1 MCLSS
6 PLLLRIPPNTFVFI
20 PILPMFLSSPNC
32 RIHAVIRHIA
42 PYYVQSCRIMF
53 YSKFEILWPYVEAGI
68 FAPASTYGQL
78 FFTRPY
84 KNRSPFPI
92 TSPRYAPY
100 YRTSSPLITVLKALP
115 WQMKSTLIVVLFLLV
130 LPRNAI
136 PRLSSRSRQ
145 SQNARLCKHIG
156 TLRSLLRVFCKECY
170 WFTYKS
176 SPSS

>member
-6 PLLLRIPPNTFVFI
+6 PLLLRISPNTFVFI

-78 FFTRPY
+78 FFTHPY
-84 KNRSPFPI
+84 KNRSPQPI
-92 TSPRYAPY
+92 TPPRFAPL
-100 YRTSSPLITVLKALP
+100 YRTSSPLIAVPKALP
-115 WQMKSTLIVVLFLLV
+115 WQMNNIRIIYIKPPEMLDFTVFSALSTVLFYFCD
-130 LPRNAI
+130 
-136 PRLSSRSRQ
+136 S
-145 SQNARLCKHIG
+145 
-156 TLRSLLRVFCKECY
+156 VFVHL
-170 WFTYKS
+170 F
-176 SPSS
+176 